1 MCRDIREQKPK
12 LDELVRR
19 CREFSECLKGKEE
32 DEEHAQGMRDLW
44 RDVMLKAG
52 RKIRDLQNTLR
63 SLLANNFDMN
73 KEENFTWSI
82 CDTDVNELVKNVEEM
97 TPVDKNDDIA
107 VELVNYQ
114 VFTVFFTL
122 YHTILGLKDQMFLT
136 LSHHHCFDYFV
147 N

>member
-1 MCRDIREQKPK
+1 
-12 LDELVRR
+12 
-19 CREFSECLKGKEE
+19 
-32 DEEHAQGMRDLW
+32 
-44 RDVMLKAG
+44 
-52 RKIRDLQNTLR
+52 
-63 SLLANNFDMN
+63 MN
-73 KEENFTWSI
+73 KEENFTWSN

>member
-1 MCRDIREQKPK
+1 M
-12 LDELVRR
+12 RR

-32 DEEHAQGMRDLW
+32 DEEHVQGMRDLW

-73 KEENFTWSI
+73 KEENFTWSN

-97 TPVDKNDDIA
+97 SPVDKNDDIA

-114 VFTVFFTL
+114 VFTVFL
-122 YHTILGLKDQMFLT
+122 PYTIPFWA
-136 LSHHHCFDYFV
+136 
-147 N
+147 